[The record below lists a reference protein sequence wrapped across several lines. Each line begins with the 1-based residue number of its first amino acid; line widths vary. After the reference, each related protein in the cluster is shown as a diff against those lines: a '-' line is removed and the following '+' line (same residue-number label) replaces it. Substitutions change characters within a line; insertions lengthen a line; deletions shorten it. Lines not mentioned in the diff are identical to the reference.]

1 MDAIIHS
8 HAETTNLPCRSCGAP
23 IAAEVWVIVDPT
35 ERPDLLARLL
45 AGALHDLTC
54 PTCGHTAT
62 VDAPLLI
69 VRPAAE
75 PVLLFS
81 PARGGGAAQAEAQA
95 EALVSLLRAHAGAAW
110 RDEWLGRGVV
120 GVARAALPTL
130 LTDDPATAA
139 ALAAAAA
146 TEEDIETLPP
156 AVGQALAEVIA
167 ALAAEGVRVDSAE
180 ELARALEARPD
191 LREWLK
197 RRMMR
202 DE

>member
-1 MDAIIHS
+1 MTHS
-8 HAETTNLPCRSCGAP
+8 HAETADLPCRSCGAP
-23 IAAEVWVIVDPT
+23 FAAEVWVIVDPT

-45 AGALHDLTC
+45 AGTLHDLTC
-54 PTCGHTAT
+54 PACGHTAT
-62 VDAPLLI
+62 VDAPLLV

-81 PARGGGAAQAEAQA
+81 PARGGGPQQAEAQA
-95 EALVSLLRAHAGAAW
+95 GALVSLLRAHVGAAW

-139 ALAAAAA
+139 ALAAAVTA
-146 TEEDIETLPP
+146 DETDALPP
-156 AVGQALAEVIA
+156 ALGRALAEVMA

-180 ELARALEARPD
+180 ELTRALEARPE
-191 LREWLK
+191 LRARLQK
-197 RRMMR
+197 GLGTGY
-202 DE
+202 